1 MRYLAVFILLLPLSV
16 SAQENSAY
24 QPRVSVDVPNEAV
37 IVGQPAIVR
46 IKVLVPTF
54 MPQPPVFP
62 SLEQQNVLVRLPE
75 RASGPIS
82 ETVDGETWSGV
93 QRSYRLYPLT
103 SGPVAYDAQE
113 VVVTFAD
120 PQSND
125 PVQVSVTLPSIQ
137 LNAEIPEGA
146 QGLDP
151 LIIASGFSLDQNLD
165 GPTDMQAGD
174 SITREISAQ
183 IAGTTAL
190 TIPALTPQ
198 DQSQLLRAYPKEP
211 RFSETE
217 NRGILSGQR
226 VEETVYIAQ
235 DDGETQ
241 LSAVSIDW
249 FNLDTGQIETASLP
263 STKLTLAPPRR
274 QPPDA
279 QTIIKSVLYLVIVVF
294 ALWTLGRFLRP
305 RYATWKTERRRRY
318 LASEKYAVDALR
330 SALISRDLPAVYQAL
345 DLWKSRSAHPER
357 SLDLEKSLMNIG
369 AARYSAT
376 AGNGQENWEATMQHL
391 GALKSATERKIG
403 SLPPLNP

>member
-1 MRYLAVFILLLPLSV
+1 MRYLAVFILLMPVSL
-16 SAQENSAY
+16 SAQDSSSY
-24 QPRVSVDVPNEAV
+24 QPQVSVDIPNQAV

-62 SLEQQNVLVRLPE
+62 SLEQQNILVRLPE
-75 RASGPIS
+75 RASGPVS

-93 QRSYRLYPLT
+93 QRSYRLYPLAP
-103 SGPVAYDAQE
+103 GPVAYDAQE

-125 PVQVSVTLPSIQ
+125 PVQVSMALPPIQ
-137 LNAEIPEGA
+137 LNAEIPDGA

-151 LIIASGFSLDQNLD
+151 LIIASGFSLDQKLD

-183 IAGTTAL
+183 ISGTTAL

-217 NRGILSGQR
+217 DRGILSGQR

-235 DDGETQ
+235 DGGDTQ

-263 STKLTLAPPRR
+263 ATTLSLTPPKR

-279 QTIIKSVLYLVIVVF
+279 KTIIKSVLFLVIAVF
-294 ALWTLGRFLRP
+294 AFWTLGRFLRP

-318 LASEKYAVDALR
+318 LASERYAVDALQ
-330 SALISRDLPAVYQAL
+330 SALHSRDLRAVYQAL

-357 SLDLEKSLMNIG
+357 SLDLENSLMKIG

-376 AGNGQENWEATMQHL
+376 AGNSPEDWQAAMQHL
-391 GALKSATERKIG
+391 GALNSAKERKGG

>member
-1 MRYLAVFILLLPLSV
+1 MRYLAIFILLLPLSV
-16 SAQENSAY
+16 SAQENSGY

-62 SLEQQNVLVRLPE
+62 PLEQQNVLVRLPE

-125 PVQVSVTLPSIQ
+125 PVQVSVALPSIQ

-151 LIIASGFSLDQNLD
+151 LIIASGFSLDQKLD

-183 IAGTTAL
+183 ISGTTAL

-217 NRGILSGQR
+217 DRGILSGQR

-235 DDGETQ
+235 DGGETQ

-305 RYATWKTERRRRY
+305 RYSTWKTERRRRY
-318 LASEKYAVDALR
+318 LASEKYAIDALR

-376 AGNGQENWEATMQHL
+376 ACNSPEDWEAAVQHL
-391 GALKSATERKIG
+391 GALKSATERKSG

>member
-46 IKVLVPTF
+46 VKVLVPTF

-75 RASGPIS
+75 RASGPVS

-183 IAGTTAL
+183 ISGTTAL

-217 NRGILSGQR
+217 DRGILSGQR

-235 DDGETQ
+235 DGGETQ

-305 RYATWKTERRRRY
+305 RYSTWKTERRRRY

-345 DLWKSRSAHPER
+345 GLWKSRSAHPEC

-376 AGNGQENWEATMQHL
+376 ACNSPEDWEAAVQHL
-391 GALKSATERKIG
+391 GALKSATERKSG

>member
-125 PVQVSVTLPSIQ
+125 PVQVSVALPSIQ

-151 LIIASGFSLDQNLD
+151 LIIASGFSLDQKLD

-183 IAGTTAL
+183 ISGTTAL

-235 DDGETQ
+235 DGGETQ

-345 DLWKSRSAHPER
+345 DLWKSRSAHPKR
-357 SLDLEKSLMNIG
+357 SLDLERSLMKIS

-391 GALKSATERKIG
+391 DALKSATERKSG

>member
-46 IKVLVPTF
+46 VKVLVPTF

-75 RASGPIS
+75 RASGPVS

-125 PVQVSVTLPSIQ
+125 PVQVSVALPSIQ

-151 LIIASGFSLDQNLD
+151 LIIASGFSLDQKLD

-183 IAGTTAL
+183 ISGTTAL

-217 NRGILSGQR
+217 DQGILSGQR
-226 VEETVYIAQ
+226 VEETVYNAQ
-235 DDGETQ
+235 DGGETQ

-305 RYATWKTERRRRY
+305 RYSTWKTERRRRY

-345 DLWKSRSAHPER
+345 GLWKSRSAHPER
-357 SLDLEKSLMNIG
+357 SLDLEMSLMNIG

-376 AGNGQENWEATMQHL
+376 ACNSPEDWEAAVQHL
-391 GALKSATERKIG
+391 GALKSATERKSG

>member
-1 MRYLAVFILLLPLSV
+1 MRYLTVFILLLPLSV

-151 LIIASGFSLDQNLD
+151 LIIAGGFSLDQNLD

-217 NRGILSGQR
+217 DRGILSGQR

-235 DDGETQ
+235 DGGETQ

-263 STKLTLAPPRR
+263 PTKLTLAPPRR

-279 QTIIKSVLYLVIVVF
+279 QTIIKSVLYLVIVVV

-376 AGNGQENWEATMQHL
+376 ACNSPEDWEAAVQHL
-391 GALKSATERKIG
+391 GALKSATERKSG

>member
-217 NRGILSGQR
+217 ERGILSGQR

-235 DDGETQ
+235 DGGETQ

-305 RYATWKTERRRRY
+305 RYSTWKTERRRRY

-345 DLWKSRSAHPER
+345 GLWKSRSAHPER

-376 AGNGQENWEATMQHL
+376 ACNSPEDWEAAVQHL
-391 GALKSATERKIG
+391 GALKSATERKSG

>member
-1 MRYLAVFILLLPLSV
+1 MRYLVVFILFLPFSV
-16 SAQENSAY
+16 SAQDSSTY
-24 QPRVSVDVPNEAV
+24 QPRVSVDVPSEAV

-62 SLEQQNVLVRLPE
+62 SLEQQNILVRLPE
-75 RASGPIS
+75 RASGPVS

-93 QRSYRLYPLT
+93 QRSYRLYPLAP
-103 SGPVAYDAQE
+103 GPVAYDAQE

-120 PQSND
+120 PQSNE
-125 PVQVSVTLPSIQ
+125 PVQVSVMLPPI
-137 LNAEIPEGA
+137 LINAEIPDGA

-151 LIIASGFSLDQNLD
+151 LIIASGFSLDQKLD

-183 IAGTTAL
+183 ISGTTAL

-198 DQSQLLRAYPKEP
+198 VQSQLLRAYPKEP

-217 NRGILSGQR
+217 DRGVLSGQR

-235 DDGETQ
+235 DGGDTQ

-263 STKLTLAPPRR
+263 PTRLTLASPKR

-279 QTIIKSVLYLVIVVF
+279 RTIVKSVLYLVIVVS

-305 RYATWKTERRRRY
+305 RYETWKIERRRRY

-330 SALISRDLPAVYQAL
+330 SALQSRDLPAVYQAL

-357 SLDLEKSLMNIG
+357 SLDLERSLMKIS
-369 AARYSAT
+369 AARYSET
-376 AGNGQENWEATMQHL
+376 ACNSPEDWKAAVQHL
-391 GALKSATERKIG
+391 GALKSATERKTG

>member
-1 MRYLAVFILLLPLSV
+1 MRYLAVFILFLPLSV
-16 SAQENSAY
+16 SAQENSAH

-93 QRSYRLYPLT
+93 QRSYRLYPLA

-125 PVQVSVTLPSIQ
+125 PVQVSVALPSIQ

-151 LIIASGFSLDQNLD
+151 LIIASGFSLDQKLD

-183 IAGTTAL
+183 ISGTTAL

-198 DQSQLLRAYPKEP
+198 DQSQLLHAYPKEP

-217 NRGILSGQR
+217 DRGILSGQR

-235 DDGETQ
+235 DGGETQ

-263 STKLTLAPPRR
+263 PTKLTLAPPRR

-294 ALWTLGRFLRP
+294 ALWTLGRFLCP

-376 AGNGQENWEATMQHL
+376 AGNGSEDWDAAMLNL
-391 GALKSATERKIG
+391 GALKSPTERKSG

>member
-1 MRYLAVFILLLPLSV
+1 MRYLAILILLLPLSV

-24 QPRVSVDVPNEAV
+24 QPRVSVDVPNPAV
-37 IVGQPAIVR
+37 IVGQPAIIR

-62 SLEQQNVLVRLPE
+62 SMEQQNILVRLPE
-75 RASGPIS
+75 RASGPVS

-125 PVQVSVTLPSIQ
+125 PVQVSVALPSIQ

-151 LIIASGFSLDQNLD
+151 LIIASGFSLDQKLD

-183 IAGTTAL
+183 ISGTTAL

-217 NRGILSGQR
+217 DRGILSGQR

-235 DDGETQ
+235 DGGETQ
-241 LSAVSIDW
+241 LSSVSIDW

-263 STKLTLAPPRR
+263 PTKLTLAPPRR

-279 QTIIKSVLYLVIVVF
+279 QTIIKSVLYLVIAVF
-294 ALWTLGRFLRP
+294 ALWTLGRLLRP
-305 RYATWKTERRRRY
+305 RYAAWKTERRRRY

-330 SALISRDLPAVYQAL
+330 SALQARDLPAVYQAL

-357 SLDLEKSLMNIG
+357 SLDLENSLMKIG

-376 AGNGQENWEATMQHL
+376 ACNSPEDWKAAMQHL
-391 GALKSATERKIG
+391 GSLKSATERKSG

>member
-62 SLEQQNVLVRLPE
+62 SLEQQNILVRLPE
-75 RASGPIS
+75 RASGPVS

-217 NRGILSGQR
+217 DRGILSGQR

-235 DDGETQ
+235 DGGETQ

-305 RYATWKTERRRRY
+305 RYATWNTERRRRY

-345 DLWKSRSAHPER
+345 GLWKSRSAHPER

-376 AGNGQENWEATMQHL
+376 ACNSPEDWEAAVQHL
-391 GALKSATERKIG
+391 GALKSATERKSG

>member
-1 MRYLAVFILLLPLSV
+1 MRYLAVFILFLPLTV
-16 SAQENSAY
+16 SAQDSSAY

-54 MPQPPVFP
+54 MPQPPTFP
-62 SLEQQNVLVRLPE
+62 SLEQQNILVRLPE
-75 RASGPIS
+75 RASGPVS

-93 QRSYRLYPLT
+93 QRSYRLYPLAP
-103 SGPVAYDAQE
+103 GPVAFEAQE

-120 PQSND
+120 PQSNE
-125 PVQVSVTLPSIQ
+125 PVQVSVTLPPIQ
-137 LNAEIPEGA
+137 LNAEIPDGA

-151 LIIASGFSLDQNLD
+151 LIIATGFSLDQKLD

-174 SITREISAQ
+174 SITRVISAQ
-183 IAGTTAL
+183 ISGTTAL

-198 DQSQLLRAYPKEP
+198 DQSPLLRAYPKEP

-217 NRGILSGQR
+217 DRGVLSGQR

-235 DDGETQ
+235 DGGDIQ

-249 FNLDTGQIETASLP
+249 FNLDTGQIETASLTP
-263 STKLTLAPPRR
+263 TQLTLAPPKR
-274 QPPDA
+274 QLPDA
-279 QTIIKSVLYLVIVVF
+279 RAVLKSALYLTVVVC
-294 ALWTLGRFLRP
+294 ALWAFGRFLRP
-305 RYATWKTERRRRY
+305 RYETWKIERQRKY
-318 LASEKYAVDALR
+318 LASEKYAVDSLRAALQ
-330 SALISRDLPAVYQAL
+330 SRNLPAVYQAL

-357 SLDLEKSLMNIG
+357 SLDLERNLMQIG
-369 AARYSAT
+369 AVRYSST
-376 AGNGQENWEATMQHL
+376 TTNGPEDWDAAMQNL
-391 GALKSATERKIG
+391 NALNSSKERKSE